1 MYIVILCKQRG
12 HSDLLEH
19 SRKTRNEEKFS
30 TLFTEAKNVV
40 AMLEKL
46 KSW

>member
-1 MYIVILCKQRG
+1 
-12 HSDLLEH
+12 
-19 SRKTRNEEKFS
+19 
-30 TLFTEAKNVV
+30 LFTEAKNVV